1 MPMLRY
7 DVHPDKQASV
17 SLDDDITF
25 SGFGFDMTRFWYV
38 CSWHLAV
45 DRASRRHL
53 FAVSS
58 QRQWCTHGLIQ
69 LSMSMPLRTFF
80 FILLH
85 AWHTGILV
93 LLAFSVVDTCH
104 FSGSLQG
111 LGSVVNGQDPALYC
125 TSVKTDASLCVAF
138 PVHGLFDHLVHW
150 YYLSCAGL
158 QTGALKH
165 GIGMKICPWQQHHLA
180 PVYRQV
186 PGIVCFV
193 RGKYPWKHPTDVAHV
208 QSPSLSRSSRQTRS
222 MYECQKT
229 AIFPRRLR
237 GTVQEVVGT
246 SVKRARHRGHLKWCQ
261 GKLCPSHL
269 RQPGRHPSCSHPFIP

>member
-1 MPMLRY
+1 MFICLCCAMTFILANKPLSALMMISLS
-7 DVHPDKQASV
+7 VALVLTWPDFG
-17 SLDDDITF
+17 TF
-25 SGFGFDMTRFWYV
+25 V
-38 CSWHLAV
+38 VWHLAV
-45 DRASRRHL
+45 DRTSRRHL

-69 LSMSMPLRTFF
+69 LSMSMPLRTFIL
-80 FILLH
+80 ILLH

-158 QTGALKH
+158 QTGRSQARH
-165 GIGMKICPWQQHHLA
+165 WHEDMCMA
-180 PVYRQV
+180 
-186 PGIVCFV
+186 
-193 RGKYPWKHPTDVAHV
+193 AA
-208 QSPSLSRSSRQTRS
+208 SSRTSIQTS
-222 MYECQKT
+222 TWHSLFCQRQIPME
-229 AIFPRRLR
+229 A
-237 GTVQEVVGT
+237 
-246 SVKRARHRGHLKWCQ
+246 
-261 GKLCPSHL
+261 SH
-269 RQPGRHPSCSHPFIP
+269 GCNTCAVSIPLA